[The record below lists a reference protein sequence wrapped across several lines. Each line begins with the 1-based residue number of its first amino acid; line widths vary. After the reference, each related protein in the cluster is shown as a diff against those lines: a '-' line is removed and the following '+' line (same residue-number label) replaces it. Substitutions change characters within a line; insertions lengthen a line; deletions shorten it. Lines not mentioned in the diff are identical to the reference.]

1 MSCNHLTI
9 RSQNHDVIDSGHQ
22 VYAEKCRMSNCFNWD
37 RCRDS
42 SKPIRIHIYPEASAI
57 VNDVVSPTYQKILNT
72 IESSLHFEPNASL
85 ACLFIPRF
93 DTLTRDSL
101 SPDFSQTLA
110 SFELMNEGRNHLIF
124 NLYSG
129 TWPDYH
135 ELDFDGFDPG
145 YAILA
150 KASSS
155 SGIYRRGFD
164 ISLPLFSTTHPE
176 SVDSQ
181 KIESVAKKSINC
193 DTRLSAQQKLILDRK
208 TPNLVV
214 FKGKR
219 YITGIGGETRNFLH
233 HIHNDDDILIYTTC
247 KHGKK
252 WKEAHDERC
261 EQDNSKYDLVDY
273 MSLMGNSTFCLTP
286 RGRRLGSFRFL
297 EALSIGCIP
306 VVLSNDWIKPFSEII
321 DWSST
326 IVNADERSVL
336 QIPETL
342 RSFTPHQI
350 SRMKSKCLKVYNQY
364 FSSIKRIVLT
374 TISILEERIHGK
386 ESGKYQRST

>member
-1 MSCNHLTI
+1 
-9 RSQNHDVIDSGHQ
+9 
-22 VYAEKCRMSNCFNWD
+22 MSNCFDWD
-37 RCRDS
+37 RCRDA
-42 SKPIRIHIYPEASAI
+42 SKPLRVHIYPNVSTTNSET
-57 VNDVVSPTYQKILNT
+57 VSPTYQKILNI
-72 IESSLHFEPNASL
+72 IESSLHFEPDASK
-85 ACLFIPRF
+85 ACIFIPRF
-93 DTLTRDSL
+93 DTLDRDSL
-101 SPDFSQTLA
+101 SPDFNQILG
-110 SFELMNEGRNHLIF
+110 SFVPLNEGRNHLLF

-164 ISLPLFSTTHPE
+164 ISLPLFSKSHPE
-176 SVDSQ
+176 SVGDQRIKSAAV
-181 KIESVAKKSINC
+181 INSAKCDRKLSDEEKSLLN
-193 DTRLSAQQKLILDRK
+193 RK
-208 TPNLVV
+208 TPYLVV

-233 HIHNDDDILIYTTC
+233 HIHNKTAKQDILIYTTC
-247 KHGKK
+247 KHGKR

-261 EQDNSKYDLVDY
+261 ENDTSTYDLVDY
-273 MSLMGNSTFCLTP
+273 QSLMGNSTFCLTP

-321 DWSST
+321 DWSSI
-326 IVNADERSVL
+326 IVNVDERSVL

-342 RSFTPHQI
+342 RSFSPHQI

-364 FSSIKRIVLT
+364 FSSIERIVLT

-386 ESGKYQRST
+386 EAGKYL

>member
-1 MSCNHLTI
+1 MLMDEVT
-9 RSQNHDVIDSGHQ
+9 
-22 VYAEKCRMSNCFNWD
+22 
-37 RCRDS
+37 
-42 SKPIRIHIYPEASAI
+42 
-57 VNDVVSPTYQKILNT
+57 SPTYQKILNI
-72 IESSLHFEPNASL
+72 IESSVHFEPNSSL
-85 ACLFIPRF
+85 ACLFLPRI
-93 DTLTRDSL
+93 DTLDRDSI
-101 SPDFSQTLA
+101 SPDYSRILA
-110 SFELMNEGRNHLIF
+110 SFEPIDEGRNHLIF

-135 ELDFDGFDPG
+135 ELDFGGFDPG
-145 YAILA
+145 YAILV

-164 ISLPLFSTTHPE
+164 ISLPLFSKSHPE
-176 SVDSQ
+176 SMGRRV
-181 KIESVAKKSINC
+181 ESAAEIN
-193 DTRLSAQQKLILDRK
+193 SAQCDRKLSDEEKLLSVRK

-219 YITGIGGETRNFLH
+219 YIIGIGGETRNFLH
-233 HIHNDDDILIYTTC
+233 HIHNDEDILIYTTC
-247 KHGKK
+247 KHGKR
-252 WKEAHDERC
+252 WKDAHDERC

-321 DWSST
+321 DWST
-326 IVNADERSVL
+326 IIVNADERSVL
-336 QIPETL
+336 QIPEML

-350 SRMKSKCLKVYNQY
+350 SRMKSKCLKVYNRY
-364 FSSIKRIVLT
+364 FSSVERIVFT
-374 TISILEERIHGK
+374 TISILEERIHGR
-386 ESGKYQRST
+386 EAGKYLRSN